1 MSKSL
6 FEQLGGT
13 YREEDGLLYPK
24 SEMPEEK
31 AIDVG
36 KYGHL
41 WLDYLRENHPGRYL
55 HLRIHGGL
63 NEKAAEVNDEAYDLL
78 NQMMEKYLAKNQ
90 PKNPNS
96 TMEMWRIREQAK
108 MQAEEIV
115 LRDCVYQLFKDGE
128 K

>member
-13 YREEDGLLYPK
+13 YREEEGLLYPNI
-24 SEMPEEK
+24 EMPEEK

-36 KYGHL
+36 KYGYL
-41 WLDYLRENHPGRYL
+41 WLDYLRENHPERYQY
-55 HLRIHGGL
+55 LRNHGGL
-63 NEKAAEVNDEAYDLL
+63 NEKAAEVNEEAYDLL
-78 NQMMEKYLAKNQ
+78 NQMMEKYLAQNQ

-115 LRDCVYQLFKDGE
+115 LRDYVYHNHE
-128 K
+128 

>member
-6 FEQLGGT
+6 FEQMGGT
-13 YREEDGLLYPK
+13 YREEEGLLYPNI
-24 SEMPEEK
+24 EMPEEK

-55 HLRIHGGL
+55 HLRIHGRL
-63 NEKAAEVNDEAYDLL
+63 NEKAAEVNEEAYDLL
-78 NQMMEKYLAKNQ
+78 NQMMEMYLAQNQ

-115 LRDCVYQLFKDGE
+115 LHDLVLKYH
-128 K
+128 

>member
-1 MSKSL
+1 MSKSI
-6 FEQLGGT
+6 FEQMGGT
-13 YREEDGLLYPK
+13 YREEDGMLYPNI
-24 SEMPEEK
+24 EMPEEK

-55 HLRIHGGL
+55 HLRIHGDL

-78 NQMMEKYLAKNQ
+78 NQMMEKYLAQNQ
-90 PKNPNS
+90 PKNPYS

-115 LRDCVYQLFKDGE
+115 LRDYVYHNHE
-128 K
+128 

>member
-6 FEQLGGT
+6 FEQMGGT
-13 YREEDGLLYPK
+13 YREEDGLLYPNI
-24 SEMPEEK
+24 EMPEEK

-36 KYGHL
+36 KYGYL
-41 WLDYLRENHPGRYL
+41 WLDYLRENYPGKYL
-55 HLRIHGGL
+55 HLRTHGGL
-63 NEKAAEVNDEAYDLL
+63 NEKAAEVDEEAYELL
-78 NQMMEKYLAKNQ
+78 NQMMEKYLAQNQ

-115 LRDCVYQLFKDGE
+115 LRDYVYHNHE
-128 K
+128 